1 MLKKVKVYG
10 TLRKF
15 LGQAE
20 FEVDLNTPREAISFL
35 VCNFKGIE
43 KHMAEQFY
51 TIQVGSRIITED
63 LLNFRSQDDI
73 KIIPVV
79 HGNFIQILL
88 GAGALF
94 GASAVTTAGTLLGSK
109 LLATVAAS
117 ALTTI
122 GTSMVVDGVTSMLT
136 PQQNTASAVSKQD
149 SLDPSALASNYS
161 FTGLTNI
168 SQAGIP
174 VNLVYG
180 EILVGSI
187 VVSNGVDTVQIEG
200 NN

>member
-1 MLKKVKVYG
+1 MLKKIKVYG

-15 LGQAE
+15 LGQSE
-20 FEVDLNTPREAISFL
+20 FDVELNTPREAISFL

-43 KHMAEQFY
+43 EHMAEQFY
-51 TIQVGSRIITED
+51 TIQVGTKVITED
-63 LLNFRSQDDI
+63 LLNLNTQDDI

-79 HGNFIQILL
+79 HGNFFPILL

-94 GASAVTTAGTLLGSK
+94 GASAITAGTFLGST
-109 LLATVAAS
+109 LLVNT
-117 ALTTI
+117 LRTI
-122 GTSMVVDGVTSMLT
+122 GVSLLIDGVTSMLT
-136 PQQNTASAVSKQD
+136 PQQNNLSPSGQD
-149 SLDPSALASNYS
+149 SLDPAALASNYS

-168 SQAGIP
+168 SRAGVP

-187 VVSNGVDTVQIEG
+187 VVSNGVDTVQVEG

>member
-1 MLKKVKVYG
+1 MLKKIKVYG

-20 FEVDLNTPREAISFL
+20 FEVDLYTPREAISFL

-43 KHMAEQFY
+43 EHMAKQFY
-51 TIQVGSRIITED
+51 TIQVGARVITED
-63 LLNFRSQDDI
+63 LLNFRTEDDI

-79 HGNFIQILL
+79 HGNFIGLLL

-94 GASAVTTAGTLLGSK
+94 GASAIKAGAFLGSK
-109 LLATVAAS
+109 LLITSLQAIGAT
-117 ALTTI
+117 LLI
-122 GTSMVVDGVTSMLT
+122 DGVTSMLT
-136 PQQNTASAVSKQD
+136 PQINTASISGLD

-168 SQAGIP
+168 SNAVVP

-187 VVSNGVDTVQIEG
+187 VVSNGVDTVQVEG

>member
-1 MLKKVKVYG
+1 MLKKIKVYG

-15 LGQAE
+15 LGQSE
-20 FEVDLNTPREAISFL
+20 FDVDLNTPREAISFL

-43 KHMAEQFY
+43 EHMAEQFY
-51 TIQVGSRIITED
+51 TIQVGAKVITED
-63 LLNFRSQDDI
+63 LLNLNTQDDI

-79 HGNFIQILL
+79 HGNFFPILL

-94 GASAVTTAGTLLGSK
+94 GASAITAGTFLGST
-109 LLATVAAS
+109 LLVS
-117 ALTTI
+117 ALTSI
-122 GTSMVVDGVTSMLT
+122 GTSLIIDGVTSMLA
-136 PQQNTASAVSKQD
+136 PEQNNQSPTGQD
-149 SLDPSALASNYS
+149 ALDPAALASNYS

-168 SQAGIP
+168 SRAGVP

-187 VVSNGVDTVQIEG
+187 VVSNGVDTVQVEG

>member
-1 MLKKVKVYG
+1 MLKKIKVYG
-10 TLRKF
+10 TLKKF

-43 KHMAEQFY
+43 KHMADQLY
-51 TIQVGSRIITED
+51 TIQVGAKVITED
-63 LLNFRSQDDI
+63 LLNFISQDDI

-79 HGNFIQILL
+79 HGNFLPILL
-88 GAGALF
+88 GIGALV
-94 GASAVTTAGTLLGSK
+94 GGSAITAGTFIGST
-109 LLATVAAS
+109 LIAT

-122 GTSMVVDGVTSMLT
+122 GTTMVIDGVTSMLT
-136 PQQNTASAVSKQD
+136 PQQDPVSPVSNQS

-168 SQAGIP
+168 SNAGVP

-187 VVSNGVDTVQIEG
+187 VVSNGVDTVQVEG

>member
-1 MLKKVKVYG
+1 MLKKIKVYG

-20 FEVDLNTPREAISFL
+20 FEVDLYTPREAISFL

-43 KHMAEQFY
+43 EHMAKQFY
-51 TIQVGSRIITED
+51 TIQVGARVITED
-63 LLNFRSQDDI
+63 LLNFRSEDDI

-79 HGNFIQILL
+79 HGNFLQILL

-94 GASAVTTAGTLLGSK
+94 GASAITAGTFLGST
-109 LLATVAAS
+109 LLVTSLQAIGAT
-117 ALTTI
+117 LLI
-122 GTSMVVDGVTSMLT
+122 DGVTSMLT
-136 PQQNTASAVSKQD
+136 PQINTSAVSGLD

-168 SQAGIP
+168 SNAGVP

-187 VVSNGVDTVQIEG
+187 VVSNGVDTVQVEG
-200 NN
+200 TN

>member
-1 MLKKVKVYG
+1 MLKKIKVYG

-43 KHMAEQFY
+43 KHMAEQIY
-51 TIQVGSRIITED
+51 TIQVGTKVITED
-63 LLNFRSQDDI
+63 LLNLNTKDDI
-73 KIIPVV
+73 KIIPLV
-79 HGNFIQILL
+79 HGNFFQILL

-94 GASAVTTAGTLLGSK
+94 AKSAIPAKILGSTLLSTVVTTS
-109 LLATVAAS
+109 LA
-117 ALTTI
+117 TI

-136 PQQNTASAVSKQD
+136 PQQNNQSVASGQD
-149 SLDPSALASNYS
+149 SLDPAALASNYS

-168 SQAGIP
+168 SNAGVP

-187 VVSNGVDTVQIEG
+187 VVSNGVDTVQVEG

>member
-1 MLKKVKVYG
+1 MLKKIKVYG

-15 LGQAE
+15 LGQSE
-20 FEVDLNTPREAISFL
+20 FEVDLNSPRDAISFL

-43 KHMAEQFY
+43 DHMKEQLY
-51 TIQVGSRIITED
+51 TIQVGAKVITED
-63 LLNFRSQDDI
+63 LLNLNTQDDI
-73 KIIPVV
+73 KIIPLV
-79 HGNFIQILL
+79 HGNWGFFIGL
-88 GAGALF
+88 GLKFLG
-94 GASAVTTAGTLLGSK
+94 GKVGGTLLGSK
-109 LLATVAAS
+109 LLATFAAS

-122 GTSMVVDGVTSMLT
+122 GTSMIIDGVTNLIA
-136 PQQNTASAVSKQD
+136 PQQNTQAPVGGGQD
-149 SLDPSALASNYS
+149 SLDPAALASNYS

-168 SQAGIP
+168 SNAGVP

-187 VVSNGVDTVQIEG
+187 VVYNGVDTVQVEG

>member
-1 MLKKVKVYG
+1 MLKKIKVYG

-20 FEVDLNTPREAISFL
+20 FEVDLNTPKEAISFL

-51 TIQVGSRIITED
+51 TIQVGARVITED
-63 LLNFRSQDDI
+63 LLNFKSQDDI
-73 KIIPVV
+73 KIIPIV
-79 HGNFIQILL
+79 HGNFFQILL

-94 GASAVTTAGTLLGSK
+94 AKSAIPAKILGST
-109 LLATVAAS
+109 LVSTVVTSTLATV
-117 ALTTI
+117 
-122 GTSMVVDGVTSMLT
+122 GTSMVIDGVTSMLT
-136 PQQNTASAVSKQD
+136 PQQNTSSAVSGQD

-168 SQAGIP
+168 SNAGVP

-187 VVSNGVDTVQIEG
+187 VVSNGVDTVQVEG

>member
-1 MLKKVKVYG
+1 MLKKIKVYG
-10 TLRKF
+10 TLKKF

-43 KHMAEQFY
+43 KHMADQLY
-51 TIQVGSRIITED
+51 TIQVGAKVITED

-79 HGNFIQILL
+79 HGNFFPILVGIGAIL
-88 GAGALF
+88 GG
-94 GASAVTTAGTLLGSK
+94 SAITGTFIGST
-109 LLATVAAS
+109 LIAT

-122 GTSMVVDGVTSMLT
+122 GTTMVIDGVTSMLT
-136 PQQNTASAVSKQD
+136 PQQDPVSPVSNQS

-168 SQAGIP
+168 SNAGVP

-187 VVSNGVDTVQIEG
+187 VVSNGVDTVQVEG

>member
-1 MLKKVKVYG
+1 MLKKIKVYG

-20 FEVDLNTPREAISFL
+20 FEVDLNTPKEAISFL

-43 KHMAEQFY
+43 KHMADQFY
-51 TIQVGSRIITED
+51 TIQVGAKVITEE
-63 LLNFRSQDDI
+63 LLNLNSKDDI

-79 HGNFIQILL
+79 HGNFLGILL
-88 GAGALF
+88 GVGALF
-94 GASAVTTAGTLLGSK
+94 GGSAVAAGTTFLGSG
-109 LLATVAAS
+109 LLATVVS
-117 ALTTI
+117 GALTSI
-122 GTSMVVDGVTSMLT
+122 GTSMVVDGVTSMLS
-136 PQQNTASAVSKQD
+136 PQQSNLSPTGQD
-149 SLDPSALASNYS
+149 ALDPAALASNYS

-168 SQAGIP
+168 SNAGVP

-187 VVSNGVDTVQIEG
+187 VVSNGVDTVQVEG

>member
-35 VCNFKGIE
+35 VCNFEGIE

-51 TIQVGSRIITED
+51 TIQVGAKVITED

-79 HGNFIQILL
+79 HGNFFPILVGIGAIL
-88 GAGALF
+88 GG
-94 GASAVTTAGTLLGSK
+94 SAITGTFIGST
-109 LLATVAAS
+109 LIAT

-122 GTSMVVDGVTSMLT
+122 GTTMVIDGVTSMLT
-136 PQQNTASAVSKQD
+136 PQQDPVSPVSNQS

-168 SQAGIP
+168 SNAGVP

-187 VVSNGVDTVQIEG
+187 VVSNGVDTVQVEG

>member
-35 VCNFKGIE
+35 VCNFEGIE

-51 TIQVGSRIITED
+51 TIQVGAKVITED

-79 HGNFIQILL
+79 HGNFIGLII
-88 GAGALF
+88 GAGLKF
-94 GASAVTTAGTLLGSK
+94 LGGKVGVTLLGSK
-109 LLATVAAS
+109 LLATVATT

-122 GTSMVVDGVTSMLT
+122 GTSMIVDGVTSLLS
-136 PQQNTASAVSKQD
+136 PQQTTVSPTGRMN
-149 SLDPSALASNYS
+149 SLDPSAFASNYS
-161 FTGLTNI
+161 FTGLTNV
-168 SQAGIP
+168 SKAGVP

-187 VVSNGVDTVQIEG
+187 VVSNGVDTVQIRG

>member
-1 MLKKVKVYG
+1 MLKKIKVYG

-35 VCNFKGIE
+35 DCNFKGIE
-43 KHMAEQFY
+43 EHMAEQLY
-51 TIQVGSRIITED
+51 TIQVGAKVITED
-63 LLNFRSQDDI
+63 LLNFNSQDDI
-73 KIIPVV
+73 RIIPVV
-79 HGNFIQILL
+79 HGNFLPILL
-88 GAGALF
+88 GIGALV
-94 GASAVTTAGTLLGSK
+94 GAAAAKAATFKGAALL
-109 LLATVAAS
+109 AS
-117 ALTTI
+117 ALASI
-122 GTSMVVDGVTSMLT
+122 GTTLLIDGVTSMLS
-136 PQQNTASAVSKQD
+136 PQINTMSPIGQQS

-168 SQAGIP
+168 SNAGVP

-187 VVSNGVDTVQIEG
+187 VVSNGVDTVQVEG
-200 NN
+200 TN

>member
-1 MLKKVKVYG
+1 MLKKIKVYG
-10 TLRKF
+10 TLKKF

-43 KHMAEQFY
+43 KHMADQLY
-51 TIQVGSRIITED
+51 TIQVGAKIITED
-63 LLNFRSQDDI
+63 LLNFISQDDI

-79 HGNFIQILL
+79 HGNFLPILMGIGAIL
-88 GAGALF
+88 GG
-94 GASAVTTAGTLLGSK
+94 SAITGTFIGST
-109 LLATVAAS
+109 LIAT

-122 GTSMVVDGVTSMLT
+122 GTTMVIDGITSMLT
-136 PQQNTASAVSKQD
+136 PQQDIVSPVSNQS

-168 SQAGIP
+168 SNAGVP

-187 VVSNGVDTVQIEG
+187 VVSNGVDTVQVEG

>member
-1 MLKKVKVYG
+1 MLKKIKVYG

-20 FEVDLNTPREAISFL
+20 FEVDLYTPREAISFL

-43 KHMAEQFY
+43 EHMAKQFY
-51 TIQVGSRIITED
+51 TIQVGARVITED
-63 LLNFRSQDDI
+63 LLNFRTEDDI

-79 HGNFIQILL
+79 HGNFIGLLL

-94 GASAVTTAGTLLGSK
+94 GASAIKAGAFLGSK
-109 LLATVAAS
+109 LLITSLQAIGAT
-117 ALTTI
+117 LLI
-122 GTSMVVDGVTSMLT
+122 DGVTSMLT
-136 PQQNTASAVSKQD
+136 PQINTASISGLD

-168 SQAGIP
+168 SNAGVP

-187 VVSNGVDTVQIEG
+187 VVSNGVDTVQVEG
-200 NN
+200 TN

>member
-1 MLKKVKVYG
+1 MLKKIKVYG

-15 LGQAE
+15 LGQSE
-20 FEVDLNTPREAISFL
+20 FDVDLNTPREAISFL

-43 KHMAEQFY
+43 EHMAEQFY
-51 TIQVGSRIITED
+51 TIQVGAKVITED
-63 LLNFRSQDDI
+63 LLNLNTQDDI

-79 HGNFIQILL
+79 HGNFFPILL

-94 GASAVTTAGTLLGSK
+94 GASAITAGTFLGST
-109 LLATVAAS
+109 LLVN
-117 ALTTI
+117 ALTAV
-122 GTSMVVDGVTSMLT
+122 GTSMLIDGVTSMLS
-136 PQQNTASAVSKQD
+136 PQQNNLSPTGQD
-149 SLDPSALASNYS
+149 ALDPAALASNYS

-168 SQAGIP
+168 SRAGIP

-180 EILVGSI
+180 EIVVGSI
-187 VVSNGVDTVQIEG
+187 VVSNGVDTVQVEG

>member
-1 MLKKVKVYG
+1 MLKKIKVYG

-15 LGQAE
+15 LGQSE

-43 KHMAEQFY
+43 KHMADQFY
-51 TIQVGSRIITED
+51 TIQVGARVITED

-73 KIIPVV
+73 KIIPIV
-79 HGNFIQILL
+79 HGNFLPILL

-94 GASAVTTAGTLLGSK
+94 GASTITAGTF
-109 LLATVAAS
+109 
-117 ALTTI
+117 LTAI
-122 GTSMVVDGVTSMLT
+122 GTTMVIDGVTSMLS
-136 PQQNTASAVSKQD
+136 PQQNPVSPVSQQS

-168 SQAGIP
+168 SNAGIP

-187 VVSNGVDTVQIEG
+187 VVSNGVDTVQVEG

>member
-1 MLKKVKVYG
+1 MLKKIKVYG
-10 TLRKF
+10 TLKKF

-43 KHMAEQFY
+43 KHMADQLY
-51 TIQVGSRIITED
+51 TIQVGAKVITED

-79 HGNFIQILL
+79 HGNFFPILVGIGAIL
-88 GAGALF
+88 GG
-94 GASAVTTAGTLLGSK
+94 SAITGTFIGST
-109 LLATVAAS
+109 LIAT

-122 GTSMVVDGVTSMLT
+122 GTTMVIDGVTSMLT
-136 PQQNTASAVSKQD
+136 PQQDPVSPVSNQS

-168 SQAGIP
+168 SNAGGP

-187 VVSNGVDTVQIEG
+187 VVSNGVDTVQVEG

>member
-35 VCNFKGIE
+35 VCNFKSIE
-43 KHMAEQFY
+43 KHMADQFY
-51 TIQVGSRIITED
+51 TIQVGARVITED

-79 HGNFIQILL
+79 LGNFLPILL

-94 GASAVTTAGTLLGSK
+94 GSTAIGTTLLGSK
-109 LLATVAAS
+109 LLATIATS
-117 ALTTI
+117 ALQAI
-122 GTSMVVDGVTSMLT
+122 GTSMLIDGVTSMLT
-136 PQQNTASAVSKQD
+136 PQINTSSAVSGQN

-168 SQAGIP
+168 SNAGVP

-187 VVSNGVDTVQIEG
+187 VVSNGVDTVQVEG

>member
-1 MLKKVKVYG
+1 MLKKIKVYG

-15 LGQAE
+15 LGQSE
-20 FEVDLNTPREAISFL
+20 FEVDLNTPKEAISFL

-51 TIQVGSRIITED
+51 TIQVGARVITED
-63 LLNFRSQDDI
+63 LLNFNTQEDI

-79 HGNFIQILL
+79 HGNFFQILL

-94 GASAVTTAGTLLGSK
+94 GSSALGNLATFAGQK
-109 LLATVAAS
+109 LLTS
-117 ALTTI
+117 ALTAI
-122 GTSMVVDGVTSMLT
+122 GTSMLVDGVTSMLT
-136 PQQNTASAVSKQD
+136 PQQNTSSAVSGQD
-149 SLDPSALASNYS
+149 SLDPAALASNYS

-168 SQAGIP
+168 SNAGVP

-187 VVSNGVDTVQIEG
+187 VVSNGVDTVQVEG

>member
-1 MLKKVKVYG
+1 MLKKMKVYG

-43 KHMAEQFY
+43 KHMADQFY
-51 TIQVGSRIITED
+51 TIQVGAKVITED
-63 LLNFRSQDDI
+63 LLNLNSKDDI

-79 HGNFIQILL
+79 HGNFLGILL

-94 GASAVTTAGTLLGSK
+94 GGSAVAAGTTFLGSG
-109 LLATVAAS
+109 LLATVVS
-117 ALTTI
+117 GALTSI
-122 GTSMVVDGVTSMLT
+122 GTSMVVDGVTQMLSPT
-136 PQQNTASAVSKQD
+136 QSTMSPTSQQD
-149 SLDPSALASNYS
+149 SLDPAALASNYS

-168 SQAGIP
+168 SRAGVP

-180 EILVGSI
+180 EIVVGSI
-187 VVSNGVDTVQIEG
+187 VVSNGVDTVQVEG

>member
-1 MLKKVKVYG
+1 MLKKIKVYG

-15 LGQAE
+15 LGQAD

-43 KHMAEQFY
+43 KHMADQFY
-51 TIQVGSRIITED
+51 TIQVGAKVITED
-63 LLNFRSQDDI
+63 LLNLSSQDDI

-79 HGNFIQILL
+79 HGNFLPILL

-94 GASAVTTAGTLLGSK
+94 GASAIKAGAFLGSK
-109 LLATVAAS
+109 LLISSLQAIGAT
-117 ALTTI
+117 LLI
-122 GTSMVVDGVTSMLT
+122 DGVTSMLT
-136 PQQNTASAVSKQD
+136 PQIDTSLAVSRQN

-168 SQAGIP
+168 SNAGVP

-187 VVSNGVDTVQIEG
+187 VVSNGVDTVQVEG

>member
-1 MLKKVKVYG
+1 MLKKIKVYG

-15 LGQAE
+15 LGQSE

-43 KHMAEQFY
+43 KHMADQFY
-51 TIQVGSRIITED
+51 TIQVGVRVITED

-79 HGNFIQILL
+79 HGNFLPILL

-94 GASAVTTAGTLLGSK
+94 GAAKITAGTFLGST
-109 LLATVAAS
+109 LLVN
-117 ALTTI
+117 ALTAV
-122 GTSMVVDGVTSMLT
+122 GTSMIIDGVTSMLT
-136 PQQNTASAVSKQD
+136 PQETTTSAISGQD

-168 SQAGIP
+168 SKAGIP

-187 VVSNGVDTVQIEG
+187 VVSNGVDTVQVEG
-200 NN
+200 TN

>member
-1 MLKKVKVYG
+1 MLKKIKVYG
-10 TLRKF
+10 TLKKF

-43 KHMAEQFY
+43 KHMADQLY
-51 TIQVGSRIITED
+51 TIQVGAKIITED

-79 HGNFIQILL
+79 HGNFFPILVGIGAIL
-88 GAGALF
+88 GG
-94 GASAVTTAGTLLGSK
+94 SAITGTFIGST
-109 LLATVAAS
+109 LIAT

-122 GTSMVVDGVTSMLT
+122 GTTMVIDGVTSMLT
-136 PQQNTASAVSKQD
+136 PQQDPVSPVSNQS

-168 SQAGIP
+168 SNAGVP

-187 VVSNGVDTVQIEG
+187 VVSNGVDTVQVEG

>member
-1 MLKKVKVYG
+1 MLKKIKVYG

-15 LGQAE
+15 LGQSE
-20 FEVDLNTPREAISFL
+20 FDVDLNTPREAISFL

-43 KHMAEQFY
+43 EHMAVQFY
-51 TIQVGSRIITED
+51 TIQVWAKVITED
-63 LLNFRSQDDI
+63 LLNLNTQDDI

-79 HGNFIQILL
+79 HGNFFPILL

-94 GASAVTTAGTLLGSK
+94 GASAITAGTFLGST
-109 LLATVAAS
+109 LLVN
-117 ALTTI
+117 ALTAV
-122 GTSMVVDGVTSMLT
+122 GTSMLIDGVTQMLS
-136 PQQNTASAVSKQD
+136 PQQNNLSPTGQD
-149 SLDPSALASNYS
+149 ALDPAALASNYS

-168 SQAGIP
+168 SRAGIP

-180 EILVGSI
+180 EIVVGSI
-187 VVSNGVDTVQIEG
+187 VVSNGVDTVQVEG

>member
-1 MLKKVKVYG
+1 MLKKIKVYG

-15 LGQAE
+15 LGHAE

-43 KHMAEQFY
+43 KHMADQLY
-51 TIQVGSRIITED
+51 TIQVGAKVITED
-63 LLNFRSQDDI
+63 LLNFNSQDDI

-79 HGNFIQILL
+79 HGNFLSILL
-88 GAGALF
+88 GVGAIL
-94 GASAVTTAGTLLGSK
+94 GGSAITASTFVGSTLI
-109 LLATVAAS
+109 AT

-122 GTSMVVDGVTSMLT
+122 GTTMVIDGVTSMLS
-136 PQQNTASAVSKQD
+136 PQVDTTSPVSNQN

-168 SQAGIP
+168 SNAGAP

-187 VVSNGVDTVQIEG
+187 VVSNGVDTVQVEG

>member
-1 MLKKVKVYG
+1 MLKKIKVYG
-10 TLRKF
+10 TLKKF

-43 KHMAEQFY
+43 KHMADQLY
-51 TIQVGSRIITED
+51 TIQVGAKVITED

-79 HGNFIQILL
+79 HGNFFPILVGIGAIL
-88 GAGALF
+88 GG
-94 GASAVTTAGTLLGSK
+94 SAITGTFIGST
-109 LLATVAAS
+109 LIAT

-122 GTSMVVDGVTSMLT
+122 GTTMVIDGVTSMLT
-136 PQQNTASAVSKQD
+136 PQQDPVSPVSNQS

-168 SQAGIP
+168 SNAGVP

-180 EILVGSI
+180 EIMVGSI
-187 VVSNGVDTVQIEG
+187 VVSNGVDTVQVEG

>member
-1 MLKKVKVYG
+1 MLKKIKVYG

-43 KHMAEQFY
+43 KHMAEQIY
-51 TIQVGSRIITED
+51 TIQVGTKVITED
-63 LLNFRSQDDI
+63 LLNLNTKDDI
-73 KIIPVV
+73 KIIPLV
-79 HGNFIQILL
+79 HGNFFQILL

-94 GASAVTTAGTLLGSK
+94 AKSAIPAKILGSTLLSTVVTTT
-109 LLATVAAS
+109 LATV
-117 ALTTI
+117 

-136 PQQNTASAVSKQD
+136 PQQNNQSAASGQD
-149 SLDPSALASNYS
+149 SLDPAALASNYS

-168 SQAGIP
+168 SNAGVP

-187 VVSNGVDTVQIEG
+187 VVSNGVDTVQVEG

>member
-1 MLKKVKVYG
+1 MLKKIKVYG

-20 FEVDLNTPREAISFL
+20 FEVDLNTPKEAISFL

-43 KHMAEQFY
+43 KHMADQFY
-51 TIQVGSRIITED
+51 TIQVGAKVITED
-63 LLNFRSQDDI
+63 LLNLNSKDDI

-79 HGNFIQILL
+79 HGNFLGILL

-94 GASAVTTAGTLLGSK
+94 GGSAVAAGTTFLGSG
-109 LLATVAAS
+109 LLATVVS
-117 ALTTI
+117 GALTSI
-122 GTSMVVDGVTSMLT
+122 GTSMVVDGVTSMLS
-136 PQQNTASAVSKQD
+136 PQQSNLSPTGQD
-149 SLDPSALASNYS
+149 ALDPAALASNYS

-168 SQAGIP
+168 SRAGIP

-180 EILVGSI
+180 EIVVGSI
-187 VVSNGVDTVQIEG
+187 VVSNGVDSVQVEG

>member
-1 MLKKVKVYG
+1 MLKKIKVYG

-15 LGQAE
+15 LGQSE
-20 FEVDLNTPREAISFL
+20 FEVDLNTPKEAISFL

-43 KHMAEQFY
+43 KHMAKQFY
-51 TIQVGSRIITED
+51 TIQVGARVITED
-63 LLNFRSQDDI
+63 LLNFQSQDDI

-79 HGNFIQILL
+79 HGNFIGLLL

-94 GASAVTTAGTLLGSK
+94 GGSAVAAGTTFLGK
-109 LLATVAAS
+109 GLLATLASS
-117 ALTTI
+117 ALTSI
-122 GTSMVVDGVTSMLT
+122 GTSMVIDGVTSMLT
-136 PQQNTASAVSKQD
+136 PQQNTSSAVSGQD

-168 SQAGIP
+168 SNAGVP

-187 VVSNGVDTVQIEG
+187 VVSNGVDTVQVEG